1 MRVMFCGLVGSWQS
15 QTPEWFAIVLQEP
28 TGAPVY
34 QCGGCGTTLRAK
46 NRTGNSQEVI
56 SAPSSLGSGLPPH
69 SKHLGSSDVASTS
82 GSTPEAQISSGQQGA
97 DMTSRRETDDLVS
110 ARNNAPEPERVVPA
124 EKEEEHVQSTS
135 QQAVGNSEDLTRGD
149 AATAADAQCSD
160 RASEGKVQL
169 SERREDSKTELQ
181 DVQRSDQT
189 ESDAEGKK
197 SSEETS
203 QSPRRDVVELPPSS
217 VQTPDS
223 QPAPAVLKRE
233 DDPATSPPH
242 GHARRSP
249 ESLAPLQKR
258 ILKTV
263 DNLKDD
269 LSELFSKSPE
279 LNKPRTHAR
288 PPRLPRQEGYAPRDA
303 AMAAA
308 ASIQAI
314 RARHA
319 AVHRPG
325 YIARAGKPGQLAA
338 PPPPRGLP
346 SRRYRR
352 CRADHPCCHDAR
364 HGPSCHHG
372 CCPPHHGK
380 QACTSCRGQHCC
392 RPRTQES
399 PAPRRP
405 AAPAA
410 KEVVKRRAPP
420 RNHCRPVLKGAPFI
434 ICSSCFKL
442 VQVPAD
448 FAVSTKTVR
457 KLRCGSCSA
466 VLSYSYRDPDRKKH
480 GDQYSA
486 DGSPAAPRGHGRRGD
501 KFAFLDDFGHV
512 DVSYSTED
520 EQPLHVSRNSSFNT
534 VDEMAAAATQ
544 QHGSSLHRLMGYG
557 SASDLL
563 FRQHSPDL
571 YESFSE
577 RTTPEAAALYDR
589 KGKGVCVDLDDDGGD
604 DDSDEDCSGAL
615 KRSRLR
621 GSGWPLP
628 GILNS
633 KGTTGMGAIRIKS

>member
-1 MRVMFCGLVGSWQS
+1 MAISDARVVVRHVRCPKCTS
-15 QTPEWFAIVLQEP
+15 ILQEP

-34 QCGGCGTTLRAK
+34 QCGGCGATLRAK

-56 SAPSSLGSGLPPH
+56 SAPSSLGSGLPPQ
-69 SKHLGSSDVASTS
+69 SKHPGSSDVASTS
-82 GSTPEAQISSGQQGA
+82 GSTPEAQITNGQQGA
-97 DMTSRRETDDLVS
+97 DMTNRRETDDLVS
-110 ARNNAPEPERVVPA
+110 ARNNAPERALPA
-124 EKEEEHVQSTS
+124 EEEEEHVQSTS
-135 QQAVGNSEDLTRGD
+135 QQALGNSEDLARGD
-149 AATAADAQCSD
+149 AATAGAQCSD
-160 RASEGKVQL
+160 RASDGKVQF
-169 SERREDSKTELQ
+169 SERRKDSNTNLQ
-181 DVQRSDQT
+181 DVQRSRNDQT
-189 ESDAEGKK
+189 EPDAEGK
-197 SSEETS
+197 S
-203 QSPRRDVVELPPSS
+203 QSPRCDVVELPPSS
-217 VQTPDS
+217 AQTPDS
-223 QPAPAVLKRE
+223 QPAPAMLKRE

-242 GHARRSP
+242 GYARQSP
-249 ESLAPLQKR
+249 ENLAPLQKR

-279 LNKPRTHAR
+279 LNKPRTRAR
-288 PPRLPRQEGYAPRDA
+288 PPRLPRQEGYARRDA
-303 AMAAA
+303 AMTA
-308 ASIQAI
+308 ASIETI
-314 RARHA
+314 RARHT
-319 AVHRPG
+319 AVHHPG

-338 PPPPRGLP
+338 PPPRGLP

-352 CRADHPCCHDAR
+352 CRADHSCCHDAR
-364 HGPSCHHG
+364 HGSPCHHG
-372 CCPPHHGK
+372 CCPHHGK
-380 QACTSCRGQHCC
+380 QACTSCRGHCC
-392 RPRTQES
+392 RPRTQEP

-405 AAPAA
+405 AAA

-457 KLRCGSCSA
+457 KLCCGSCST
-466 VLSYSYRDPDRKKH
+466 VLCYSYRDPDRKKH
-480 GDQYSA
+480 GDQYSI
-486 DGSPAAPRGHGRRGD
+486 DGSPAAPRGHGRREQ
-501 KFAFLDDFGHV
+501 FAFLDDFGHV

-534 VDEMAAAATQ
+534 VDEMAHGATAAAAATATQ

-577 RTTPEAAALYDR
+577 RTTPDAAALYDR

-633 KGTTGMGAIRIKS
+633 KGMPGMGAIRIKS